1 LTSTNG
7 SRRSIYSR
15 GHLKTDYTMCRPS
28 QTLHTEADDEW
39 DENNIDP
46 KRSSSSSPISPPWPD
61 SDSSGGDSGSS
72 SSSSTFQSRIGAT
85 YRRWTYSYMNRIFRK
100 GALQKKDKSAE
111 AQLTQQDLYRT
122 PRDTEAAALG
132 TKFWDLYE
140 QTGGNFLKTL
150 WYISAPTFLP
160 AGLCQLVALASQ
172 LSVPIC
178 VMQLLSAVE
187 SSSSSSTS
195 GGGNILAQTIPYV
208 LLIFFLSIMNA
219 FCTQRYQFL
228 SYQSGIIIRTAV
240 TSAIYEKSL
249 KLSPRGRQGL
259 TSGNVTNL
267 VATDTQKLF
276 EVMHDGHMA
285 WSAPLAIM
293 IVIILLLVII
303 GPTCLVGAFILVGLV
318 PLSKK
323 VAYAVVKIRR
333 RRVAVADERIEII
346 TAMLQGI
353 KVTKLNNYE
362 DKFEARV
369 AETRQR
375 EMKLVRREQAVWGL
389 TLVIR
394 VFTPVLASA
403 ATFATY
409 VLVSE
414 SHILT
419 ASVTFTILMLFNMLK
434 FPINQAGQLLSK
446 AALGIQAMQR
456 ISQFMDRDEQVPD
469 TVDVSSDSSEDKDD
483 TVLEVKNGTFFVGT
497 ADSESNE
504 SSFTDED
511 KTNDGP
517 GGAAAFTL
525 SGVNLSVKRG
535 EVLAVVGEVA
545 SGKSSLIQGVL
556 GDIKSSDD
564 TIVATRGSIA
574 FADQS
579 PFILSCTVRDNI
591 LFGSAFDEERYERV
605 LDACCLRPDLQ
616 MWPAGDLTE
625 IGERG
630 VTMSGGQ
637 KQRVSIA
644 RAVYATPDVAL
655 FDDILSALDAG
666 TSQRVFDNL
675 FEDVDNGLLHGSGVV
690 LVTHAVHVLQR
701 VTKILVLDSGAS
713 IFYGTWDELQMF
725 EPQNPLHKE
734 KLESMR
740 SSLQLSSN
748 GDVDKI
754 PTEQEAEAIPSE
766 SIITKTENAYKGE
779 IMTVEERE
787 HGVSSLGIW
796 ILWFAYAGGFVFVII
811 QVILMACDRGSYVA
825 IDWWLATWTSAAE
838 QSITVFGREFP
849 SQTDGRFA
857 QFQYLAV
864 YAVLVVSMLVFLAA
878 RSQWAVFGGIRAC
891 ERVFSTMTRRVLHA
905 PMSYFD
911 TTPLGRILNR
921 FTFDTEQVDIT
932 LSQFM
937 SIFIIACSWLVA
949 GQVVMIAVVPFMAAV
964 NVIVLF
970 LYVLI
975 LRHYRWSAA
984 DLQRLDAV
992 SRSPIQASMNEGLDG
1007 STTIRAFQKNSYFL
1021 GIFQNYIDDNSS
1033 AMLNFVSSRRWLAV
1047 RLETLGAFVT
1057 LSACLFISTLNESL
1071 GLSPG
1076 LSGLLI
1082 IWASSMTVTLGF
1094 LINAF
1099 SEAEAAITSI
1109 ERMHAMELL
1118 PQEKSMITSE
1128 ENKVDASWPRKGV
1141 LEFDNVKMRYRPELP
1156 LALDGLSFTLQH
1168 GQRCA
1173 VTGRTG
1179 AGKST
1184 LTAALFRLVEIE
1196 QGTISLDGVD
1206 LSTLGLS
1213 DVRGRPNGMFIL
1225 PQDPVLFSGSIRSN
1239 LDPFSQHI
1247 DKDIVEALVLVR
1259 FPGAGGG
1266 RGYEILEESVEEGGT
1281 NFSAGEKQL
1290 LCLARAMLAKP
1301 RLLVLDEAT
1310 SAVDGTTDEFVQQ
1323 MLRSQFP
1330 DTTLLT
1336 IAHRLNTVI
1345 DYDVVVVM
1353 DRGRVVEFDS
1363 PKALLENENG
1373 VFTGMVNA
1381 TGPESAAAL
1390 KRMAK

>member
-1 LTSTNG
+1 
-7 SRRSIYSR
+7 
-15 GHLKTDYTMCRPS
+15 
-28 QTLHTEADDEW
+28 
-39 DENNIDP
+39 
-46 KRSSSSSPISPPWPD
+46 
-61 SDSSGGDSGSS
+61 
-72 SSSSTFQSRIGAT
+72 
-85 YRRWTYSYMNRIFRK
+85 MNRIFRK

-122 PRDTEAAALG
+122 PHDMEAAALG
-132 TKFWDLYE
+132 AKFWDLYE
-140 QTGGNFLKTL
+140 QTDGNFLKTL

-187 SSSSSSTS
+187 SSST
-195 GGGNILAQTIPYV
+195 GGNILAQTIPYV

-219 FCTQRYQFL
+219 FCTHRHQFL

-249 KLSPRGRQGL
+249 KLSPKGRQGL

-276 EVMHDGHMA
+276 EVMHDGHMSWA
-285 WSAPLAIM
+285 APLAIL

-419 ASVTFTILMLFNMLK
+419 ASITFTILMLFNMLK

-456 ISQFMDRDEQVPD
+456 ISQFMDRDDQDQD
-469 TVDVSSDSSEDKDD
+469 TVDISSDSTEDKDGA
-483 TVLEVKNGTFFVGT
+483 VLEVKNGTFFVGT
-497 ADSESNE
+497 ADPESNE

-511 KTNDGP
+511 KAENNA

-525 SGVNLSVKRG
+525 SGVNLSLKRG

-556 GDIKSSDD
+556 GDINSSDD

-574 FADQS
+574 FAGQS

-644 RAVYATPDVAL
+644 RAVYAAPDVAL

-675 FEDVDNGLLHGSGVV
+675 FEDVDNGLLRGSGVV
-690 LVTHAVHVLQR
+690 LVTHAIHVLQR

-713 IFYGTWDELQMF
+713 IFYGTWDELQTF
-725 EPQNPLHKE
+725 EPQDPLHKQ
-734 KLESMR
+734 KLDSMR
-740 SSLQLSSN
+740 SSLQLSAN
-748 GDVDKI
+748 EDVNKT
-754 PTEQEAEAIPSE
+754 PTEEKAAAIPSE
-766 SIITKTENAYKGE
+766 STIAKTEDAHRGE

-787 HGVSSLGIW
+787 HGVSALGIW
-796 ILWFAYAGGFVFVII
+796 LLWFAYAGGFVFVII
-811 QVILMACDRGSYVA
+811 QVVLMACDRGTYVA

-838 QSITVFGREFP
+838 QSITVFGKEFP

-857 QFQYLAV
+857 QFQYLTV
-864 YAVLVVSMLVFLAA
+864 YAVLVVAMLVFLAA

-921 FTFDTEQVDIT
+921 FTFDVEQVDIT

-949 GQVVMIAVVPFMAAV
+949 GQVVMITVVPFMAAV
-964 NVIVLF
+964 NVFVLF

-992 SRSPIQASMNEGLDG
+992 SRSPIQASMAEGLDG

-1021 GIFQNYIDDNSS
+1021 GIFQDYIDANSS
-1033 AMLNFVSSRRWLAV
+1033 AMLNFVSSRRWLGV

-1057 LSACLFISTLNESL
+1057 LAACLFISALNESL

-1128 ENKVDASWPRKGV
+1128 ANKVDVSWPRKGV

-1156 LALDGLSFTLQH
+1156 LALDGLSFTIQH

-1173 VTGRTG
+1173 IIGRTG

-1247 DKDIVEALVLVR
+1247 DKDITEALVLVR
-1259 FPGAGGG
+1259 FPGAGGS
-1266 RGYEILEESVEEGGT
+1266 RGYEILEESVEEGGA

-1310 SAVDGTTDEFVQQ
+1310 SAVDGTTDEFVQK

-1345 DYDVVVVM
+1345 DYDTVVVM

-1381 TGPESAAAL
+1381 TGPESSAVL